1 MHRLKKK
8 KLIVFDLDKTL
19 TESKQPMDDEMAE
32 LVRRLLEVTNVAVI
46 SGGSFKQ
53 FQKQFVPKLTKGK
66 LASLFLFP
74 TCGSAFYRYGNE
86 MWKNMY
92 TETLS
97 IEEKAESSTLLK
109 RCSLRLVLKN
119 RRRYTGT
126 YRRSRN
132 TNYLFCA
139 RFRRALSIKS
149 VWGPDRAKRL
159 KMISILKRIIPEF
172 EIRTGGTTSY

>member
-1 MHRLKKK
+1 MDYQGRIFDTRINGLHQAVFETSPDPLTPPSPLFGKCTEENPSCGRWHSLRLFQCSLEKGRISRCRTLTTPSREALYSHMHRLKKK

-74 TCGSAFYRYGNE
+74 TCGSA
-86 MWKNMY
+86 
-92 TETLS
+92 LP
-97 IEEKAESSTLLK
+97 
-109 RCSLRLVLKN
+109 LRK
-119 RRRYTGT
+119 
-126 YRRSRN
+126 
-132 TNYLFCA
+132 
-139 RFRRALSIKS
+139 
-149 VWGPDRAKRL
+149 
-159 KMISILKRIIPEF
+159 
-172 EIRTGGTTSY
+172 